1 MAKQERTVHINGQDI
16 EYTVTNER
24 DDGRDLG
31 YYGVSERQ
39 PNGRWYGVTGPW
51 PTEAEA
57 ARRYEQQ
64 ILQKRG
70 EDVP

>member
-1 MAKQERTVHINGQDI
+1 MKTQHIAHINGQDI

-24 DDGRDLG
+24 DDGQDRG

-39 PNGRWYGVTGPW
+39 PDGRWYGVTGPW
-51 PTEAEA
+51 PTEGEA

-64 ILQKRG
+64 IIRKRG
-70 EDVP
+70 EAIP